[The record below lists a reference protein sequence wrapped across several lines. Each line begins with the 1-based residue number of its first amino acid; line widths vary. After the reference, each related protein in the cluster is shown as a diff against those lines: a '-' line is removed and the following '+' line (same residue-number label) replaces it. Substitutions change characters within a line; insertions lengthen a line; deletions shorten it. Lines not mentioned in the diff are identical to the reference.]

1 MYEKKVNRQI
11 IACSSVRIGFLFAAY
26 ARFACVIALRQ
37 VSQREPQITN
47 GDFSRCHI
55 LTHNKP
61 KLALLIID
69 LGESFAV
76 NLFFFG

>member
-1 MYEKKVNRQI
+1 M

-26 ARFACVIALRQ
+26 ARFACVIALHQ
-37 VSQREPQITN
+37 VSQREPQIAN
-47 GDFSRCHI
+47 GDFSRCHVSTPYNSK
-55 LTHNKP
+55 LT
-61 KLALLIID
+61 LRIID

>member
-1 MYEKKVNRQI
+1 MT
-11 IACSSVRIGFLFAAY
+11 
-26 ARFACVIALRQ
+26 LRQ
-37 VSQREPQITN
+37 VSQREQQITN

-55 LTHNKP
+55 LTPNKP